1 MSKLSVVISVHNG
14 ERVLEECLR
23 SVVWA
28 DEIVVI
34 DYDSDDATAS
44 IAKKYT
50 KVVVSRPNDPH
61 NIDLQKNYGFEIATN
76 EWILSLDADERVSA
90 DLAQEIK
97 SVINTAVC
105 EAYEISRKNIIFG
118 KWIQHS
124 LWWPDYQVRLFKKGK
139 AKYVEKGVHKQLKV
153 DGSVGKL
160 QNPLI
165 HENYQSVSQYI
176 QKMDVYTENEAL
188 SLVQQG
194 THFNWRDALRMPVRD
209 FLKTFF
215 LQEGY
220 KDGFHGL
227 VLSTLQG
234 FYTFLVIIK
243 VWEKNGFKEEYN
255 SAFLKTILK
264 EWRKLQNEVFYWI
277 LSTLIISSRNPF
289 KKFFYRIKRKIVM
302 MRLRE

>member
-23 SVVWA
+23 SVTWA

-34 DYDSDDATAS
+34 DHDSDDATAS

-50 KVVVSRPNDPH
+50 KVVVSRSNDPH
-61 NIDLQKNYGFEIATN
+61 NIDLQKNYGFEKAN
-76 EWILSLDADERVSA
+76 HEWILSLDADERVSS
-90 DLAQEIK
+90 DLAHEIRN
-97 SVINTAVC
+97 VINSA
-105 EAYEISRKNIIFG
+105 EFDAYSIPRRNIIFG

-124 LWWPDYQVRLFKKGK
+124 LWWPDYQIRLFKKGK
-139 AKYVEKGVHKQLKV
+139 GEYVEKGVHKQLKV
-153 DGSVGKL
+153 YGTVGKL

-165 HENYQSVSQYI
+165 HENYLSVSQYL

-194 THFNWRDALRMPVRD
+194 SHFNWIDALRMPVRD

-227 VLSTLQG
+227 VLSILQG
-234 FYTFLVIIK
+234 FYTFLIIVK
-243 VWEKNGFKEEYN
+243 VWEKNGFREEN
-255 SAFLKTILK
+255 NPRFLTTLLK
-264 EWRKLQNEVFYWI
+264 EWSRLQKEISYWI
-277 LSTLIISSRNPF
+277 LSAFITSSKNPF
-289 KKFFYRIKRKIVM
+289 NKFFYRFKRKITK
-302 MRLRE
+302 MRITE